1 MDAYPEV
8 IYNFF
13 WINVL
18 CEEIYTSMYMIF
30 FIKIYFR
37 KGTVPQKTG
46 LNIKNIKLLNR
57 LENVYYFVYI

>member
-1 MDAYPEV
+1 MQGN
-8 IYNFF
+8 IY
-13 WINVL
+13 
-18 CEEIYTSMYMIF
+18 IYVYDFF

-57 LENVYYFVYI
+57 LENVYYFVYSTSEKDLFFFIEF